1 MNLIQ
6 EAMHIPETAV
16 APGMTL
22 SPWDINPAV
31 AEMQELLRA
40 HGYGVPVNGDFDW
53 KTEVAVKAYQRRHQL
68 KVDAIVGPE
77 TWISLKSTV
86 KPGVRILREGC
97 SGADVYELQGLL
109 QIQGYVVKRDG
120 VFGAETRSA
129 VVTFQQRQHLQ
140 ATGMVNPVTWALLAE
155 RKDVYQKRKR

>member
-1 MNLIQ
+1 MKITQ
-6 EAMHIPETAV
+6 AAMPIPDTAV
-16 APGMTL
+16 RPGPTL
-22 SPWDINPAV
+22 TPWDINPAV

-40 HGYGVPVNGDFDW
+40 HDYSVPVNGDFDW
-53 KTEVAVKAYQRRHQL
+53 KTEVAVKAYQRKHGL

-86 KPGVRILREGC
+86 QPGVRILREGC

-109 QIQGYVVKRDG
+109 QIQGFAIKRDG

-129 VVTFQQRQHLQ
+129 VIAFQQRQHLQ
-140 ATGMVNPVTWALLAE
+140 ATGLVNSVTWALLSE
-155 RKDVYQKRKR
+155 KKETYQKRK

>member
-1 MNLIQ
+1 MSIFQ
-6 EAMHIPETAV
+6 EAMPIPDTAV
-16 APGMTL
+16 APGPTL
-22 SPWDINPAV
+22 YPWDINPAV

-40 HGYGVPVNGDFDW
+40 HDYNVPLNGDFDW
-53 KTEVAVKAYQRRHQL
+53 RTEVAVKTYQRRHGL

-77 TWISLKSTV
+77 TWISLKGTI

-109 QIQGYVVKRDG
+109 QIQGYVIKRDG

-129 VVTFQQRQHLQ
+129 VLAFQRRQHLQ
-140 ATGMVNPVTWALLAE
+140 ETGLVNPVTWALLAE
-155 RKDVYQKRKR
+155 RREIYQKRKR